1 MNELVQPAGPKT
13 PKSAVGP
20 KAAVRSYDAERSMA
34 DILKVATAEFAD
46 KGLSGA
52 RVDAIAAAT
61 ATSKRMIY
69 YHFGSKEG
77 LYLAVL
83 EDSYRRIRE
92 IESKLN
98 LEDLAPEDALRKLV
112 AFTFDYQQD
121 NEAFIRLVMNENMH
135 RGEYLAQ
142 SRSIQDLNVP
152 AIDAV
157 GRVYERGVRARVF
170 RRGIDPIDLHM
181 SISALCFFSVANR
194 HTFSLIFK
202 RDLSAPAALR
212 ARRDSI
218 VEMIVRFVRR

>member
-1 MNELVQPAGPKT
+1 
-13 PKSAVGP
+13 
-20 KAAVRSYDAERSMA
+20 VRSYDADRSMA
-34 DILKVATAEFAD
+34 DILKIATAEFAD

-52 RVDAIAAAT
+52 RVDAIADAT

-83 EDSYRRIRE
+83 EESYRSIRE

-142 SRSIQDLNVP
+142 SKSIQDLNVP

-157 GRVYERGVRARVF
+157 RRVYQRGLQT
-170 RRGIDPIDLHM
+170 RRSGAASIRSTCTCRSPRSASSASPIATP
-181 SISALCFFSVANR
+181 SR
-194 HTFSLIFK
+194 
-202 RDLSAPAALR
+202 
-212 ARRDSI
+212 
-218 VEMIVRFVRR
+218 

>member
-1 MNELVQPAGPKT
+1 MDELVQTRSAAPAA
-13 PKSAVGP
+13 SA
-20 KAAVRSYDAERSMA
+20 AAPARTYDAGRSMA
-34 DILKVATAEFAD
+34 DILGVATAEFAD

-77 LYLAVL
+77 LYIAVL
-83 EDSYRRIRE
+83 EAAYRRIRA
-92 IESKLN
+92 IEASLN
-98 LEDLAPEDALRKLV
+98 LDDLAPEDALRKLV
-112 AFTFDYQQD
+112 AFTFDYQHD

-135 RGEYLAQ
+135 RGEYLAR
-142 SRSIQDLNVP
+142 SRTIHDLNVP

-157 GRVYERGVRARVF
+157 RRVYQRGVQTRVF
-170 RRGIDPIDLHM
+170 RRGLDPIDLHM
-181 SISALCFFSVANR
+181 SISALCFFNVAN
-194 HTFSLIFK
+194 HYTFSLIFK
-202 RDLSAPAALR
+202 RDLAAPGSLR

>member
-1 MNELVQPAGPKT
+1 MNELVQPLRRKT
-13 PKSAVGP
+13 TVRS
-20 KAAVRSYDAERSMA
+20 KATVRSYDADRSMA
-34 DILKVATAEFAD
+34 DILKIATAEFAD

-52 RVDAIAAAT
+52 RVDAIADAT

-83 EDSYRRIRE
+83 EESYRSIRE

-142 SRSIQDLNVP
+142 SKSIQDLNVP

-157 GRVYERGVRARVF
+157 RRVYQRGLQTRAF

-202 RDLSAPAALR
+202 RDLSEPAALR

-218 VEMIVRFVRR
+218 VEMIIRFVRR

>member
-1 MNELVQPAGPKT
+1 
-13 PKSAVGP
+13 
-20 KAAVRSYDAERSMA
+20 MA
-34 DILKVATAEFAD
+34 DILEVATAEFAE

-77 LYLAVL
+77 LYTAVL
-83 EDSYRRIRE
+83 EESYRRIRD
-92 IESKLN
+92 IEAR
-98 LEDLAPEDALRKLV
+98 LELDDLEPEDALRKLV
-112 AFTFDYQQD
+112 AFTFDYQHD

-135 RGEYLAQ
+135 RGEYLAK
-142 SRSIQDLNVP
+142 SPTIQGLNVP

-157 GRVYERGVRARVF
+157 GRVYRRGVKAGVF
-170 RRGIDPIDLHM
+170 RRGIDAIDLHM
-181 SISALCFFSVANR
+181 SISSLCFFSVANR

-202 RDLSAPAALR
+202 HDLASAAAMR